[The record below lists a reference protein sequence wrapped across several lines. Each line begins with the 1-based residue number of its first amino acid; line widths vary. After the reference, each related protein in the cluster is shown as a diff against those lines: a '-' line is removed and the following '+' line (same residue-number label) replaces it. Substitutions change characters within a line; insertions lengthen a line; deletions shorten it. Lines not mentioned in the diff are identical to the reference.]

1 MAITPAQTLS
11 PELLNLTGREKA
23 AGLLIGLGPEITG
36 NILKLLPEGEVDKI
50 TTELLN
56 MERLDPA
63 VRDAI
68 FEEAYQLSLG
78 HEYVSQGGVDFARD
92 ALIRALGKEKA
103 GEILDKITSTLQET
117 PFAFIKKA
125 DPVQLVSYIQNEH
138 PQTLALIL
146 ANLTPI
152 QSAAI
157 LSSLDPSIQPDVAR
171 RIALMD
177 RTSPEVISQVEG
189 VLKRKL
195 GSVLTQEVTTMGG
208 LDYLVKVLNNVD
220 RVTEK
225 TVLDGLDQDSPDL
238 AEDIKKHMFVFEN
251 ITMLDDRSIQ
261 RVLKEVD
268 SKELGLAMKG
278 ASESVKQRIFK
289 NMSSRAADM
298 LREDMA
304 VTGPVRL
311 RNVEEAQQRIVK
323 IIRRLEEADEIV
335 IQRGGA
341 ADLVV

>member
-1 MAITPAQTLS
+1 
-11 PELLNLTGREKA
+11 
-23 AGLLIGLGPEITG
+23 
-36 NILKLLPEGEVDKI
+36 
-50 TTELLN
+50 
-56 MERLDPA
+56 
-63 VRDAI
+63 
-68 FEEAYQLSLG
+68 
-78 HEYVSQGGVDFARD
+78 
-92 ALIRALGKEKA
+92 
-103 GEILDKITSTLQET
+103 
-117 PFAFIKKA
+117 
-125 DPVQLVSYIQNEH
+125 
-138 PQTLALIL
+138 
-146 ANLTPI
+146 
-152 QSAAI
+152 
-157 LSSLDPSIQPDVAR
+157 
-171 RIALMD
+171 
-177 RTSPEVISQVEG
+177 
-189 VLKRKL
+189 
-195 GSVLTQEVTTMGG
+195 
-208 LDYLVKVLNNVD
+208 
-220 RVTEK
+220 
-225 TVLDGLDQDSPDL
+225 
-238 AEDIKKHMFVFEN
+238 MFVFEN

>member
-1 MAITPAQTLS
+1 MAITTTLS
-11 PELLNLTGREKA
+11 ADALNLTGKEKA
-23 AGLLIGLGPEITG
+23 AGLLIGLGSEISS

-78 HEYVSQGGVDFARD
+78 HEYVSSGGIDFARD
-92 ALIRALGKEKA
+92 ALVRALGADKA
-103 GEILDKITSTLQET
+103 SEILDKITSTLQET
-117 PFAFIKKA
+117 PFAFIMKA

-157 LSSLDPSIQPDVAR
+157 LSSLDPSIQADVAR

-177 RTSPEVISQVEG
+177 RTSPDVISQVEG

-195 GSVLTQEVTTMGG
+195 GSVLSQEVTSMGG
-208 LDYLVKVLNNVD
+208 MDFLVKILNNVD

-225 TVLDGLDQDSPDL
+225 SVLDGLDQEAPDL

-261 RVLKEVD
+261 RVLTEVD
-268 SKELGLAMKG
+268 SKELALALKG
-278 ASESVKQRIFK
+278 ASEAVKQRVFK
-289 NMSSRAADM
+289 NMSTRAADM
-298 LREDMA
+298 LREDMS
-304 VTGPVRL
+304 VSGPVRL

-323 IIRRLEEADEIV
+323 LIRRLEEADEIV
-335 IQRGGA
+335 ISRGGA

>member
-1 MAITPAQTLS
+1 MAIVTTDA
-11 PELLNLTGREKA
+11 LNLTGKEKA
-23 AGLLIGLGPEITG
+23 AGLLIGLGPELSGT
-36 NILKLLPEGEVDKI
+36 ILKALPEGELDKI

-63 VRDAI
+63 IRDAI

-78 HEYVSQGGVDFARD
+78 HEYVSSGGIDFARD
-92 ALIRALGKEKA
+92 ALMRALGNEKA

-152 QSAAI
+152 QAAAI

-171 RIALMD
+171 RIALME
-177 RTSPEVISQVEG
+177 RTNPEVVNQVEG

-195 GSVLTQEVTTMGG
+195 GSVLWQEVTTVGG
-208 LDYLVKVLNNVD
+208 LDFLIKMLNNVD

-225 TVLDGLDQDSPDL
+225 TVLDGLDQEAPDL
-238 AEDIKKHMFVFEN
+238 AEDVKKHMFVFEN
-251 ITMLDDRSIQ
+251 ITMLDDLSIQ
-261 RVLKEVD
+261 RVLKEVE
-268 SKELGLAMKG
+268 SKELGVALKG
-278 ASESVKQRIFK
+278 ASESVKTRIFK
-289 NMSSRAADM
+289 NMSTRAGDM
-298 LREDMA
+298 LREDMS
-304 VTGPVRL
+304 VSGPVRL

-335 IQRGGA
+335 ISRGGA

>member
-1 MAITPAQTLS
+1 MAITTLTTDA
-11 PELLNLTGREKA
+11 LNLTGKEKA
-23 AGLLIGLGPEITG
+23 AGLLIGLGSEISST
-36 NILKLLPEGEVDKI
+36 ILKLLPEGELDKI

-78 HEYVSQGGVDFARD
+78 HEYVSSGGVDFARD
-92 ALIRALGKEKA
+92 ALIRALGPEKA
-103 GEILDKITSTLQET
+103 AEILDKITSTLQET

-157 LSSLDPSIQPDVAR
+157 LSSLDPSIQADVAR

-195 GSVLTQEVTTMGG
+195 GGVLSQEITTMGG
-208 LDYLVKVLNNVD
+208 MDFLVKILNNVD

-225 TVLDGLDQDSPDL
+225 SVLDGLDQEAPDL

-251 ITMLDDRSIQ
+251 ITML
-261 RVLKEVD
+261 
-268 SKELGLAMKG
+268 
-278 ASESVKQRIFK
+278 
-289 NMSSRAADM
+289 
-298 LREDMA
+298 
-304 VTGPVRL
+304 
-311 RNVEEAQQRIVK
+311 
-323 IIRRLEEADEIV
+323 
-335 IQRGGA
+335 
-341 ADLVV
+341 

>member
-1 MAITPAQTLS
+1 MAVNASTSLTT
-11 PELLNLTGREKA
+11 LTGKEKA
-23 AGLLIGLGPEITG
+23 AGLLIGLGPEISG
-36 NILKLLPEGEVDKI
+36 GILKVMPEGEIDKI

-63 VRDAI
+63 VRDAL

-78 HEYVSQGGVDFARD
+78 HEYVSSGGVDFAKD
-92 ALIRALGKEKA
+92 ALMRALGKEKA
-103 GEILDKITSTLQET
+103 DEILDKITSSMKAT

-125 DPVQLVSYIQNEH
+125 DPVQLVSYLQNEH

-146 ANLTPI
+146 SNLTPI

-157 LSSLDPSIQPDVAR
+157 LAALEAQIQPDVAR
-171 RIALMD
+171 RIATMD
-177 RTSPEVISQVEG
+177 RTSPDIMEVVGAALE
-189 VLKRKL
+189 KKL
-195 GSVLTQEVTTMGG
+195 GGVLTQETTTMGG
-208 LDYLVKVLNNVD
+208 LDYLVKVMNQVD

-225 TVLDGLDQDSPDL
+225 NILDTLDQDAPDL

-251 ITMLDDRSIQ
+251 VTLLDDKSIQ

-268 SKELGLAMKG
+268 AKELAMAVRG
-278 ASESVKQRIFK
+278 ASEGVKERIFK
-289 NMSSRAADM
+289 NMSTRAADM

-304 VTGPVRL
+304 VSGPVRL

-335 IQRGGA
+335 VSRGGA
-341 ADLVV
+341 GDVVV